1 MNLTFDIET
10 GPAPEAELKA
20 FEPEFEPPKNL
31 KDPEKIAA
39 AIAEKRA
46 AWYADAALSPI
57 TGRVLAIGYQSEIDE
72 RVCIEHVGMH
82 EVDEETVIGCF
93 FDRVRGLG
101 MGANGK
107 LVGFNIHDFDLP
119 FLCRRALALGL
130 RLPAG
135 FMPTGGS
142 RFYWPPWIVDL
153 RAIWGFGQHQPAGS
167 LGVVCRFLGLG
178 EKSGKGADFARLF
191 NGSDEERRTAL
202 AYLDNDVR
210 LTALLASRLGINS
223 P

>member
-57 TGRVLAIGYQSEIDE
+57 TGRVLAIGYQSESSGRWCEYVGLGTLDE
-72 RVCIEHVGMH
+72 RTLIAR
-82 EVDEETVIGCF
+82 F
-93 FDRVRGLG
+93 FEKVRDLN
-101 MGANGK
+101 MGANGR

-130 RLPAG
+130 RMPAG

-153 RAIWGFGQHQPAGS
+153 RAIWSFGQHQPAGS

-178 EKSGKGADFARLF
+178 EKSGKGADFARPF